1 MKYLI
6 ASLLILIS
14 FSIVGNK
21 YHYDKYQKKNDEL
34 NRYVIKAELYKK
46 ELEEANRKL
55 KKELEDERTRVI
67 VAEKKYNDL
76 IGSYD
81 FDYPTYGMLS
91 VQEVRTGTSSNKVS
105 SCEARTDTIDVGEC
119 TKRTNALL
127 KDTFDNFTGLLRLYE
142 NLAREA
148 EKINM
153 AYTSCTE
160 LLKD

>member
-1 MKYLI
+1 MKYLTV
-6 ASLLILIS
+6 SLLILIS
-14 FSIVGNK
+14 LSIIGNK

-34 NRYVIKAELYKK
+34 NRYIIKADLYKQK
-46 ELEEANRKL
+46 LEESNRKL
-55 KKELEDERTRVI
+55 KKELEDARTRVI
-67 VAEKKYNDL
+67 DAEEKYNDL

-81 FDYPTYGMLS
+81 FDYPSYGVLS
-91 VQEVRTGTSSNKVS
+91 VQEVRTRTSSNEVS
-105 SCEARTDTIDVGEC
+105 SCEARTNTIDVGEC

-148 EKINM
+148 EKINL

-160 LLKD
+160 LLK